1 MTVHKMRH
9 HGESLALE
17 TIAAFPQ
24 AAQFVDVGGTVRLAR
39 VNVHFVRGFKCSKKK
54 QKHKQ
59 INKLLD
65 GFFRWD

>member
-39 VNVHFVRGFKCSKKK
+39 VNVHFVRGFKCSKK
-54 QKHKQ
+54 
-59 INKLLD
+59 NKNKNK
-65 GFFRWD
+65 